1 MIDADAPARQKFLLL
16 PLAFVN
22 FAVGAGAFLVIG
34 MLSPLAQSLSMS
46 KVQAG
51 WVMSAYALGYAL
63 TSPVLI
69 AITGGLRRRT
79 VILTGLAIF
88 VLASLL
94 SAAALTPGY
103 LYAARILAAIGSG
116 MTTPVAAAIAV
127 ATSGRAARRCLS
139 YSPA

>member
-1 MIDADAPARQKFLLL
+1 MTDADAPARQKFLLL

-22 FAVGAGAFLVIG
+22 FAVGAGAFLIIG

-69 AITGGLRRRT
+69 AMTGGLRRRT
-79 VILTGLAIF
+79 VILTGIAVF
-88 VLASLL
+88 VAASVL
-94 SAAALTPGY
+94 SGVAPTPAL
-103 LYAARILAAIGSG
+103 LYAARVLAAIGAG
-116 MTTPVAAAIAV
+116 MVTPVAAAI
-127 ATSGRAARRCLS
+127 
-139 YSPA
+139 

>member
-1 MIDADAPARQKFLLL
+1 MTDPAALARPTFLLL

-69 AITGGLRRRT
+69 A
-79 VILTGLAIF
+79 LTGRLLRFSWWRASCRRSPRHRASSTLHAYWRRLA
-88 VLASLL
+88 
-94 SAAALTPGY
+94 
-103 LYAARILAAIGSG
+103 
-116 MTTPVAAAIAV
+116 
-127 ATSGRAARRCLS
+127 RA
-139 YSPA
+139 